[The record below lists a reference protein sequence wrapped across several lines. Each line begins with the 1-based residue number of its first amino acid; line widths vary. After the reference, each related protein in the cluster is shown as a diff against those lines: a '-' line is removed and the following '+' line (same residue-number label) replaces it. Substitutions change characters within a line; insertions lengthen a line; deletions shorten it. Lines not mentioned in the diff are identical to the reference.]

1 MNRTSAGL
9 SHYISSI
16 SELTTSTKASR
27 HDGTQLDCAEAIE
40 WTGNKLAALPSSG
53 GKLMMVGNGGSAA
66 IASHMVIDFSKN
78 GGVPALAFNDPASLT
93 CLANDLGYE
102 NVFSHQ
108 IKMLGQSQDLLFAI
122 SSSGRSPN
130 ILNAVTEAR
139 AIGIGV
145 LTFSGFEENNPL
157 RSMGDMNLYLS
168 SNVYGFVE
176 IGHLTLCHA
185 ILDITMGWR
194 PEKK

>member
-1 MNRTSAGL
+1 MNRTSAGF

-27 HDGTQLDCAEAIE
+27 HDGTQLDCAKAIE
-40 WTGNKLAALPSSG
+40 WTGNKLAELPSSG

-157 RSMGDMNLYLS
+157 RSMGDMNLYLP

>member
-16 SELTTSTKASR
+16 SELTTSTKVSR

-66 IASHMVIDFSKN
+66 IASHMAIDFSKN

-139 AIGIGV
+139 AIGIDV

>member
-1 MNRTSAGL
+1 MNRTTGL
-9 SHYISSI
+9 FSHYISELSQ
-16 SELTTSTKASR
+16 LTTATKASR
-27 HDGTQLDCAEAIE
+27 YDGTQLDCAKAFE
-40 WTGNKLAALPSSG
+40 WASDKLATLPSSG
-53 GKLMMVGNGGSAA
+53 GKLMVVGNGGSAA
-66 IASHMVIDFSKN
+66 IASHIAIDFSKN

-108 IKMLGQSQDLLFAI
+108 IMTLGQPQDLLFAI
-122 SSSGRSPN
+122 SSSGHSPN

-139 AIGIGV
+139 AKGIAV
-145 LTFSGFEENNPL
+145 LTFSGFEDDNPL

-168 SNVYGFVE
+168 SNTYGFVE

-185 ILDITMGWR
+185 ILDISMGWQ

>member
-157 RSMGDMNLYLS
+157 RSMGDMNLYLH

>member
-66 IASHMVIDFSKN
+66 IASHMAIDFSKN
-78 GGVPALAFNDPASLT
+78 GGVSALAFNDPASLT
-93 CLANDLGYE
+93 CLAMPL
-102 NVFSHQ
+102 VTKMFSH
-108 IKMLGQSQDLLFAI
+108 IKSRCLVSLRICFL
-122 SSSGRSPN
+122 R
-130 ILNAVTEAR
+130 LAVLAAR
-139 AIGIGV
+139 LI
-145 LTFSGFEENNPL
+145 F
-157 RSMGDMNLYLS
+157 
-168 SNVYGFVE
+168 
-176 IGHLTLCHA
+176 
-185 ILDITMGWR
+185 
-194 PEKK
+194 

>member
-1 MNRTSAGL
+1 MKFLNKYYQDVIHAVKTLDAKKIDSICELIKKTSKKKGTI
-9 SHYISSI
+9 YI
-16 SELTTSTKASR
+16 A
-27 HDGTQLDCAEAIE
+27 
-40 WTGNKLAALPSSG
+40 
-53 GKLMMVGNGGSAA
+53 GNGGSAS
-66 IASHMVIDFSKN
+66 IASHMAIDFSKN
-78 GGVPALAFNDPASLT
+78 GGIPALAFNDPASLT
-93 CLANDLGYE
+93 CLANDLSFE

-108 IKMLGQSQDLLFAI
+108 VKMLGQSQDMLFAI
-122 SSSGRSPN
+122 SSSGRSQN

-145 LTFSGFEENNPL
+145 LTFSGFEEDNPL

-168 SNVYGFVE
+168 SHTYGFVE

-185 ILDITMGWR
+185 ILDISMGWR

>member
-1 MNRTSAGL
+1 MNRNSAWL
-9 SHYISSI
+9 SHYISTLSN
-16 SELTTSTKASR
+16 LTNSAKASR
-27 HDGTQLDCAEAIE
+27 LDGTRLDCAEAIE
-40 WTGNKLAALPSSG
+40 WTSDKLAALPSSG
-53 GKLMMVGNGGSAA
+53 GKLMIVGNGGSAS
-66 IASHMVIDFSKN
+66 IASHMAIDFSKN
-78 GGVPALAFNDPASLT
+78 GGIPALAFNDPASLT
-93 CLANDLGYE
+93 CLANDLSFE

-108 IKMLGQSQDLLFAI
+108 VKMLGQSQDMLFAI

-145 LTFSGFEENNPL
+145 LTFSGFEEDNPL

-168 SNVYGFVE
+168 SHTYGFVE

-185 ILDITMGWR
+185 ILDISMGWR